1 MSDEV
6 EAAEVAPVP
15 QTTLVARDEGGYV
28 GLMHMGDK
36 VRTFI
41 AGEIAHARKLFASAG
56 ISEFGMDQ
64 AGADAM
70 AEAAVQKHADD
81 AMEAEAKSAA
91 EPAAE
96 PAEPAE
102 WMKPSHGAVVAEPEA
117 APAPSLAAWPEPAAV
132 PIADEGGRS

>member
-1 MSDEV
+1 MMSDEV
-6 EAAEVAPVP
+6 QEAEAAPVP

-81 AMEAEAKSAA
+81 AMEAEAQSAA
-91 EPAAE
+91 EPVME
-96 PAEPAE
+96 TDPDHP
-102 WMKPSHGAVVAEPEA
+102 PTP
-117 APAPSLAAWPEPAAV
+117 PAPSLNAWPEPAAV